1 MFIRDIVMGPF
12 EIVLFNFSQTCIKQ
26 IAGQPFDYFFRIS
39 FEMVF
44 GEPSGLKMG
53 NEVSKIKL
61 VV

>member
-1 MFIRDIVMGPF
+1 MGPF
-12 EIVLFNFSQTCIKQ
+12 EIVPFNFSHVLSMTCIKQ

-53 NEVSKIKL
+53 N
-61 VV
+61 